1 MEKKEL
7 IGLSKEE
14 LTAELVNIGE
24 KAFRA
29 KQLWQWIYFRGET
42 DFDKMT
48 NISKDLR
55 EKLKQHFSI
64 SRPKIITEQI
74 STDKTQMCI
83 RDRRKAYLIMEC
95 QDEEIRDD
103 EAYYFHFDDIHKR
116 VIRDVIYQQRV
127 INHEVY
133 YPKSFSFE
141 AVVQKGPY
149 MAACFKKTIVMP
161 SPGEWMPEESFRV
174 Q

>member
-1 MEKKEL
+1 MPGSAVWNVKMRLDEAAL
-7 IGLSKEE
+7 
-14 LTAELVNIGE
+14 
-24 KAFRA
+24 
-29 KQLWQWIYFRGET
+29 RG
-42 DFDKMT
+42 
-48 NISKDLR
+48 
-55 EKLKQHFSI
+55 
-64 SRPKIITEQI
+64 
-74 STDKTQMCI
+74 
-83 RDRRKAYLIMEC
+83 YLIMEC

>member
-1 MEKKEL
+1 MRIRNRRGDRPEEIFKLLDERHEIIFIKGVALEYK
-7 IGLSKEE
+7 IKDNSKIVRTLPARYESK
-14 LTAELVNIGE
+14 NY
-24 KAFRA
+24 
-29 KQLWQWIYFRGET
+29 IYYY
-42 DFDKMT
+42 
-48 NISKDLR
+48 
-55 EKLKQHFSI
+55 LKGHHIVFQ
-64 SRPKIITEQI
+64 II
-74 STDKTQMCI
+74 
-83 RDRRKAYLIMEC
+83 RRKAYLIMEC

-127 INHEVY
+127 ISHEVY

>member
-1 MEKKEL
+1 MRIRNRRGDRPEEIFKLLDERHEIIFIKGVALEYK
-7 IGLSKEE
+7 IKDNSKIVRTLPARYESK
-14 LTAELVNIGE
+14 NY
-24 KAFRA
+24 
-29 KQLWQWIYFRGET
+29 IYYY
-42 DFDKMT
+42 
-48 NISKDLR
+48 
-55 EKLKQHFSI
+55 LKGHHIVFQ
-64 SRPKIITEQI
+64 II
-74 STDKTQMCI
+74 
-83 RDRRKAYLIMEC
+83 RRKAYLIMEC

-149 MAACFKKTIVMP
+149 MAACFKKAIVMP